1 MINLEIRIGSRPY
14 QITCREGQEAQNEP
28 LTKIINEKIATAES
42 ALGSMSETRL
52 LMFATLLLADE
63 INDTRGAGIGRRPR
77 RSIRPRWSASP
88 IASQPSQPPLRPAP
102 RRPKSNGGGYC
113 PVRATKITSRLFIIH
128 GSASS

>member
-14 QITCREGQEAQNEP
+14 QLTCREGQEPHYEA

-63 INDTRGAGIGRRPR
+63 INDIRAGNP
-77 RSIRPRWSASP
+77 SAA
-88 IASQPSQPPLRPAP
+88 ASGVDPAALE
-102 RRPKSNGGGYC
+102 RVADRIEAL
-113 PVRATKITSRLFIIH
+113 ATALEA
-128 GSASS
+128 SA

>member
-14 QITCREGQEAQNEP
+14 QITCREGQEPHYAT

-63 INDTRGAGIGRRPR
+63 INDIRAGNPPPAASGADPAALERVADRIEALAAALEA
-77 RSIRPRWSASP
+77 SA
-88 IASQPSQPPLRPAP
+88 
-102 RRPKSNGGGYC
+102 
-113 PVRATKITSRLFIIH
+113 
-128 GSASS
+128 

>member
-14 QITCREGQEAQNEP
+14 QITCREGQQPHYEA

-63 INDTRGAGIGRRPR
+63 INDIRAGNPV
-77 RSIRPRWSASP
+77 SA
-88 IASQPSQPPLRPAP
+88 ASGVDPPALERVAE
-102 RRPKSNGGGYC
+102 RIEALATALEA
-113 PVRATKITSRLFIIH
+113 RA
-128 GSASS
+128 